1 MFNHSEQTLRD
12 VCAQALELA
21 KAGGAT
27 AAEADVS
34 ESIGQSVQVRL
45 QEIEHIEYQ
54 QDKSLDLTVY
64 VGRRKGRASTAD
76 FSAAAIADTVRAAL
90 DIARYTAEDPCA
102 GLAEAALMATEFPD
116 LQSYHEWPLSTAEA
130 KPPPA
135 PPIPASPI
143 PKAPTSKPATTNTYT
158 ATATALC
165 NTNAAAAIAC
175 LAAW

>member
-64 VGRRKGRASTAD
+64 VGRPLPPLPT
-76 FSAAAIADTVRAAL
+76 
-90 DIARYTAEDPCA
+90 PCA
-102 GLAEAALMATEFPD
+102 PRSILPATPPKTPAPA
-116 LQSYHEWPLSTAEA
+116 WP
-130 KPPPA
+130 KPP
-135 PPIPASPI
+135 
-143 PKAPTSKPATTNTYT
+143 
-158 ATATALC
+158 
-165 NTNAAAAIAC
+165 
-175 LAAW
+175 

>member
-12 VCAQALELA
+12 ACAQALELA
-21 KAGGAT
+21 KTGGAT
-27 AAEADVS
+27 AAEAAVS
-34 ESIGQSVQVRL
+34 DSIGLSVQVRL

-76 FSAAAIADTVRAAL
+76 FSPAAIADTVRAAL

-130 KPPPA
+130 A
-135 PPIPASPI
+135 ELARRSE
-143 PKAPTSKPATTNTYT
+143 
-158 ATATALC
+158 ATARAADSRI
-165 NTNAAAAIAC
+165 TNSEGAHIQTGHYQYVYGSEIKC
-175 LAAW
+175 DKQIISLL

>member
-54 QDKSLDLTVY
+54 QDKSLFDISIPVSLKNSFIDALLVSLD
-64 VGRRKGRASTAD
+64 RKS
-76 FSAAAIADTVRAAL
+76 VV
-90 DIARYTAEDPCA
+90 
-102 GLAEAALMATEFPD
+102 
-116 LQSYHEWPLSTAEA
+116 
-130 KPPPA
+130 
-135 PPIPASPI
+135 
-143 PKAPTSKPATTNTYT
+143 
-158 ATATALC
+158 
-165 NTNAAAAIAC
+165 
-175 LAAW
+175 